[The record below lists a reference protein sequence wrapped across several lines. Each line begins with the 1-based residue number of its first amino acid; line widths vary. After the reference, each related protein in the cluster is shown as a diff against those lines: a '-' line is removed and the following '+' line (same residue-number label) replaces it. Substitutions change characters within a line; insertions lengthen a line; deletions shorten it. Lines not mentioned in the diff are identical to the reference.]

1 LIHRQDNHGNGEDG
15 TPSSITDVQSGFSAE
30 VECMQRPGS
39 RKPCPRA
46 GARCSVVERGFCRRG
61 EIVARAGGEEFVG
74 LLSGLSWEKA
84 SQIAEKIR
92 QSVEELE
99 IFHECSS
106 TAKVF
111 IVSIGVAA
119 FAKVLVN
126 TTKSA

>member
-1 LIHRQDNHGNGEDG
+1 MIHRQDNHSNGGYG
-15 TPSSITDVQSGFSAE
+15 TPSSITDVHSGVSAE
-30 VECMQRPGS
+30 VECAQRAGS
-39 RKPCPRA
+39 RKPCSRA
-46 GARCSVVERGFCRRG
+46 GARCRVVERGFCRRG
-61 EIVARAGGEEFVG
+61 EIAARTGGNNCRPSAG
-74 LLSGLSWEKA
+74 LIAKNA